1 MIKNILVS
9 FFVIFIT
16 NINTYAWDVP
26 EVHCD
31 WLPWCV
37 SGGDWYWDVI
47 IRAAT
52 NITSTIIK
60 FVAVCA
66 VIALMISWIMYMLS
80 SGQEEKTK
88 KAKNWIIWS
97 LVWVVLS
104 TSAYYI
110 IQVINN
116 AKIG

>member
-1 MIKNILVS
+1 MKNLLMT

-16 NINTYAWDVP
+16 NINTFAWDTPKVYC
-26 EVHCD
+26 EG
-31 WLPWCV
+31 LPWCDA
-37 SGGDWYWDVI
+37 SSDDAVI
-47 IRAAT
+47 TAAT
-52 NITSTIIK
+52 NITATMIK
-60 FVAVCA
+60 FVAVFA
-66 VIALMISWIMYMLS
+66 VIALMISGIMYMLS
-80 SGQEEKTK
+80 EGEEEKTK

-110 IQVINN
+110 VWVINN